1 MQENEK
7 NAKLA
12 VEPSANAFSVMMAAK
27 PKQGQIENEE
37 TTKDQTT
44 KDQTTKGQ
52 TTEGQDKKA
61 RTSLS
66 ESSESKIEVESSKLE
81 NLSFSRILTSKSKS
95 ADMAVTKDGAMTQ
108 QELLKSESPIL
119 KPKSKRGRKPKKQ
132 AEAEEITKTE
142 NQEPVKNHFAGLI
155 PPNQDQPEE
164 FETPMSKKAIPT
176 KVSKKTVSKEIAE
189 TKGDSEPKVE
199 GGKNAF
205 SRLMMGPKSKM
216 VGRQRPESENV
227 SSKTSEEVEVVD
239 DVEVVEVVDDVIVV
253 TDDKEVKGSNAF
265 SKLMGPKSKVTKEEP
280 RSLPEPASSEKKE
293 NPKKKSKQVERLIAE
308 TEEAESSSNEF
319 EQTPEVSRR
328 SSVRIQKNLAEIVKK
343 RESQMMMEVDDD
355 DEEEERA
362 SSKRKRGPKPG
373 KNHRQDTEEMIV
385 DLQNSDDDDDIYI
398 EKVVITPQKKAKA
411 KLASIFVMGKKANA
425 IKVVEDPA
433 RVAARQAF
441 LHSAV
446 PQTLRDQIATIKVR
460 LNCIRHFH
468 LKI

>member
-1 MQENEK
+1 
-7 NAKLA
+7 
-12 VEPSANAFSVMMAAK
+12 MMAAK

-95 ADMAVTKDGAMTQ
+95 ADMGVTKDEAMTQ

-164 FETPMSKKAIPT
+164 FGTPMSKKAIPT

-189 TKGDSEPKVE
+189 TKGDSEPTKIE

-227 SSKTSEEVEVVD
+227 SSKTSEDVEVVD
-239 DVEVVEVVDDVIVV
+239 I

-328 SSVRIQKNLAEIVKK
+328 SSVRIQKNMAEIVKK

-433 RVAARQAF
+433 RVVARQAF

-460 LNCIRHFH
+460 LNCICHFH